1 MREASPAHILGI
13 PVARR
18 SFGYTILFFTIFT
31 PIATGQVSLVWEPVF
46 QNTNALAFALNPL
59 SDSILYAPRSGN
71 FHVSY
76 DAGQS
81 WQVRG
86 AVPNNEIRN
95 IAVCPADTSI
105 ILIYA
110 NGSVL
115 RSTNGGFLW
124 TEVLTGV
131 TMDGETI
138 EFHPENPD
146 TAYFVDFRSGDLFVS
161 PDRGANWS
169 LRSNVSSTLVCSFS
183 INRYNPLLMIA
194 GAGNTRIN
202 RSTDGGYTWEN
213 VKEGNDYFSEIP
225 KLKWD
230 PTDSSR
236 AFAAAYLDLSY
247 SSFRT
252 TDVSASWEKPG
263 IYGIHMWALDV
274 EPDQGHV
281 YMGSFGDPSGS
292 GVYKT
297 YDAGDSWQ
305 KFGNTPDNYCWMIK
319 AANDSVVSALALP
332 SGFGVGAIYRIS
344 IPPLGYIAGT
354 ISDSVS
360 GQPVEIS
367 SIDVLET
374 GDRAYVGNTS
384 GGYRLALSAGTYTL
398 RFTASGVE
406 TLVTSVTVVTGT
418 TQTLDVTIPLDVRQQ
433 TLGGTVLDIHGAPVS
448 SRLLL
453 DYTRPNMEILTLV
466 DTTDA
471 GGNYGFDSL
480 SSLNSYDRIRVDPLT
495 LPYLGQS
502 WDTVLVGS
510 SMNFTLDYA
519 DLIRLRG
526 PGEIANE
533 DRYGLALQGLGVT
546 SVLVEAGDPALSSAA
561 IGLTKKQS
569 LIWYA
574 NHDGSGIAGAVL
586 DTLEAACLSG
596 NHLVMSGKN
605 MLKYNDDHTLF
616 SDHLGVA
623 FQDEFIIPI
632 LTSAVTG
639 FASSPIGTGL
649 ELRILKVNQDTADII
664 SPLKPAVR
672 KAFYYGNTDP
682 DTLNLAGL
690 HLDETGSG
698 GKALVLGMDL
708 HTQQTSL
715 IAEVLRRSFNY
726 FAGITGVEPVTGL
739 PGARELFQNYPNPFN
754 PGTAI
759 TFSITAPAPV
769 SLKIYNSLGQ
779 EVRTLIAGE
788 QQDAGLHTI
797 LWDGTNDAGRP
808 VATGVYVYRMASG
821 RFVETKRMILLR

>member
-1 MREASPAHILGI
+1 
-13 PVARR
+13 
-18 SFGYTILFFTIFT
+18 
-31 PIATGQVSLVWEPVF
+31 
-46 QNTNALAFALNPL
+46 
-59 SDSILYAPRSGN
+59 
-71 FHVSY
+71 
-76 DAGQS
+76 
-81 WQVRG
+81 
-86 AVPNNEIRN
+86 
-95 IAVCPADTSI
+95 
-105 ILIYA
+105 
-110 NGSVL
+110 
-115 RSTNGGFLW
+115 
-124 TEVLTGV
+124 
-131 TMDGETI
+131 
-138 EFHPENPD
+138 
-146 TAYFVDFRSGDLFVS
+146 
-161 PDRGANWS
+161 
-169 LRSNVSSTLVCSFS
+169 
-183 INRYNPLLMIA
+183 
-194 GAGNTRIN
+194 
-202 RSTDGGYTWEN
+202 
-213 VKEGNDYFSEIP
+213 
-225 KLKWD
+225 
-230 PTDSSR
+230 
-236 AFAAAYLDLSY
+236 
-247 SSFRT
+247 
-252 TDVSASWEKPG
+252 
-263 IYGIHMWALDV
+263 
-274 EPDQGHV
+274 
-281 YMGSFGDPSGS
+281 
-292 GVYKT
+292 
-297 YDAGDSWQ
+297 
-305 KFGNTPDNYCWMIK
+305 
-319 AANDSVVSALALP
+319 
-332 SGFGVGAIYRIS
+332 
-344 IPPLGYIAGT
+344 
-354 ISDSVS
+354 
-360 GQPVEIS
+360 
-367 SIDVLET
+367 
-374 GDRAYVGNTS
+374 
-384 GGYRLALSAGTYTL
+384 
-398 RFTASGVE
+398 
-406 TLVTSVTVVTGT
+406 
-418 TQTLDVTIPLDVRQQ
+418 
-433 TLGGTVLDIHGAPVS
+433 
-448 SRLLL
+448 
-453 DYTRPNMEILTLV
+453 
-466 DTTDA
+466 
-471 GGNYGFDSL
+471 
-480 SSLNSYDRIRVDPLT
+480 
-495 LPYLGQS
+495 
-502 WDTVLVGS
+502 
-510 SMNFTLDYA
+510 
-519 DLIRLRG
+519 
-526 PGEIANE
+526 GEIANE

-623 FQDEFIIPI
+623 FQDDFIIPI